1 MNDGSRRL
9 AQLFADNRMRLAAGL
24 LAAIAASLLA
34 TGCGRRGDPEKP
46 PAATVL
52 STDEQGKTVETKRP
66 KDRPFILDG
75 LIQ

>member
-1 MNDGSRRL
+1 L
-9 AQLFADNRMRLAAGL
+9 AQLFADNRRKIATGL
-24 LAAIAASLLA
+24 LAAIAVSLLA

-46 PAATVL
+46 PSAAVL
-52 STDEQGKTVETKRP
+52 STDEEGKTVEETQS

>member
-1 MNDGSRRL
+1 L
-9 AQLFADNRMRLAAGL
+9 AQLFADNRRRMAAGL
-24 LAAIAASLLA
+24 LTALALSLLA

-46 PAATVL
+46 PSAAVL
-52 STDEQGKTVETKRP
+52 STDEEGKTVEQKAS